1 MMDSEPSIAMPK
13 TTSPLQ
19 GYNTNARYKG
29 RVFHIQTEDSGTA
42 RPHVMTHL
50 FADGGRIVASR
61 KTGYAQYLGMQGYR
75 DTVKKLMQEQ
85 HKAMFMAL
93 RDGQYDE
100 QLDTA
105 QTDIEHLKARAPE
118 PRPIEEV
125 PTKECDPPFDD
136 RPTPEPVFRENTDAF
151 ARKLTGRYPSG
162 VSARHASTAH
172 GISEI
177 SSSSDKTRPL
187 GEQSLDEVILGYLE
201 EEWDEEEP

>member
-1 MMDSEPSIAMPK
+1 MMDSEPSVAMPK

-61 KTGYAQYLGMQGYR
+61 KTGYAQYLGMPGYR

-93 RDGQYDE
+93 RDGQYDD
-100 QLDTA
+100 QLDA
-105 QTDIEHLKARAPE
+105 SQGEDAALNCPAPLAE
-118 PRPIEEV
+118 PIDEV
-125 PTKECDPPFDD
+125 PTKECEPPLDA
-136 RPTPEPVFRENTDAF
+136 RVSGPKFREHVGA
-151 ARKLTGRYPSG
+151 AAS
-162 VSARHASTAH
+162 ASTAR

-177 SSSSDKTRPL
+177 PFRSYKTRPL
-187 GEQSLDEVILGYLE
+187 SEQSLDEVILGYLE
-201 EEWDEEEP
+201 EELDEEEP